1 MRDDLMVILPG
12 KPDLASFAQTPSKS
26 VSALATNGHVLDK
39 SKTNPLENS
48 SGFVLDMSVGG
59 KCRHGFVR
67 IWHVL
72 DMS

>member
-1 MRDDLMVILPG
+1 M
-12 KPDLASFAQTPSKS
+12 PDTDKF

-39 SKTNPLENS
+39 SKTNLLENS
-48 SGFVLDMSVGG
+48 SGFVLDLSKTCPLVASADTVNH
-59 KCRHGFVR
+59 KPQTIVY